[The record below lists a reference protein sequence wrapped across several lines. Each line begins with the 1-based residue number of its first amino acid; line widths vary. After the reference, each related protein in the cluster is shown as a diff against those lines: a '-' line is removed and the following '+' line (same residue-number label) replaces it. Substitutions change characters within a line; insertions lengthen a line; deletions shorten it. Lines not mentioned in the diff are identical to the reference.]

1 MKLNRKILTCLY
13 FDLYINIHA
22 HIAIVHVWFSFTF
35 QFDETS
41 HYTIAFI
48 SDKEF
53 FVKAV
58 FSQAAVEQFKR

>member
-13 FDLYINIHA
+13 FDM
-22 HIAIVHVWFSFTF
+22 HIVIVHVWFSFAF

-58 FSQAAVEQFKR
+58 FSQAAVDQFKR

>member
-1 MKLNRKILTCLY
+1 M
-13 FDLYINIHA
+13 
-22 HIAIVHVWFSFTF
+22 HIVIVHVWFSFAF

-58 FSQAAVEQFKR
+58 FSQAAVDQFKR